1 MRKGGRRDAVGDGE
15 ERTRILG
22 SDTAAAADDEDE
34 DDGLIDSEVGDCELL
49 LMYSHELVVVF
60 STELV
65 S

>member
-22 SDTAAAADDEDE
+22 SDTAADDDE
-34 DDGLIDSEVGDCELL
+34 DDGLIDSEVGDGELL
-49 LMYSHELVVVF
+49 LMYSHELVVF